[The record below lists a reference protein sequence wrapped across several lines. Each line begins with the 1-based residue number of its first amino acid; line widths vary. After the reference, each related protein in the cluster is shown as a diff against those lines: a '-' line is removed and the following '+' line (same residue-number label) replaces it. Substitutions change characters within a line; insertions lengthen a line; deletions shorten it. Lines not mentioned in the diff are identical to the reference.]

1 MKVKKNVISILFL
14 CTLVVL
20 ILSCQS
26 KDPSRSDG
34 RLQVIATIFPVYD
47 FAREIGGDKVD
58 VTMLLPPATDAH
70 HYELKPE
77 DILKV
82 SRADIFLFTN
92 FEMEHWAYKIINTAD
107 ESAGLLAV
115 ETGKSAMLLP
125 LSDHFAHGKPHRHEE
140 DETSASDHEVE
151 NEAQKDSASR
161 FDPHIWLDPDNAQIM
176 IDNITEAFILKDQKN
191 SDTYKMNAKNYK
203 HRLALLDANFRSGL
217 SVCKT
222 RTILHAGHW
231 AFAYLAKKYHLNYIA
246 AYSASAQ
253 SEPSPQVIVS
263 MIEKIK
269 SQKLPYIYYEDLV
282 APRLAQTLSKET
294 GAKLLKL
301 SNGHDISK
309 ADIAGG
315 ETFISLM
322 EKNLDQLKKG
332 MQCQ

>member
-1 MKVKKNVISILFL
+1 MKVKRAFL
-14 CTLVVL
+14 LLLLCLLATLT
-20 ILSCQS
+20 LSCHS

-47 FAREIGGDKVD
+47 FAREVGGDKID

-82 SRADIFLFTN
+82 SRSDIFLFTN

-107 ESAGLLAV
+107 ESAKLLAV
-115 ETGKSAMLLP
+115 ETGKGAMLLP
-125 LSDHFAHGKPHRHEE
+125 LSDHFARGKHHRHEE
-140 DETSASDHEVE
+140 DETGTSDYEAE
-151 NEAQKDSASR
+151 DKAQKDSASR

-176 IDNITEAFILKDQKN
+176 IDNITEALILKDQKN
-191 SDTYKMNAKNYK
+191 SDTYKINAKNYK
-203 HRLALLDANFRSGL
+203 HKLALLDAKFRDEL

-231 AFAYLAKKYHLNYIA
+231 AFAYLAKKYHLTYTA

-309 ADIAGG
+309 TDIARG
-315 ETFISLM
+315 ETFISVM
-322 EKNLDQLKKG
+322 EKNLEQLKKG